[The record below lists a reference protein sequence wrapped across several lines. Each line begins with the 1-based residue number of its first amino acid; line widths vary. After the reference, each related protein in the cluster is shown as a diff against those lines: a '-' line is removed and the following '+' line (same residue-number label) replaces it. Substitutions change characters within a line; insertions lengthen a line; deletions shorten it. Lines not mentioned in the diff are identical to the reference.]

1 MSNSDDEVTIMKT
14 NFTYPNVNDEDLQ
27 LKLYKKREFY
37 YNKYPEQPEIKTYQD
52 IKDYRDN
59 ICAKDFSLHEYQT
72 LLANLIN
79 PDTPMRGAIVFH
91 GLGTGK
97 CILPGSKVNIY
108 INNKL
113 VTTDIE
119 VIWNLYHSNIS
130 NYENKGEWNTP
141 TTNLYV
147 DSISN
152 DNGRMTK
159 QLITKLYREEIK
171 SFVKKYILTKDF
183 NL

>member
-1 MSNSDDEVTIMKT
+1 MNLLDNKDETELMKT
-14 NFTYPNVNDEDLQ
+14 NFTYPDPNDPDIQ
-27 LKLYKKREFY
+27 YKLYKKREFY

-97 CILPGSKVNIY
+97 CILPGSKVNLY
-108 INNKL
+108 VNNKL
-113 VTTDIE
+113 VVTDILPSTAKLP
-119 VIWNLYHSNIS
+119 VIVTVSVNVSPDAIFA
-130 NYENKGEWNTP
+130 TCR
-141 TTNLYV
+141 V
-147 DSISN
+147 
-152 DNGRMTK
+152 
-159 QLITKLYREEIK
+159 
-171 SFVKKYILTKDF
+171 FVTL
-183 NL
+183 L

>member
-1 MSNSDDEVTIMKT
+1 MDYGLDEEQIKESSNYGYPKPDDPAFQSSI
-14 NFTYPNVNDEDLQ
+14 
-27 LKLYKKREFY
+27 YKKREFY

-59 ICAKDFSLHEYQT
+59 ICARDFSLHEYQT

-97 CILPGSKVNIY
+97 CILPGTKINLY

-113 VTTDIE
+113 VVTDID
-119 VIWNLYHSNIS
+119 VIWNLYHSN
-130 NYENKGEWNTP
+130 
-141 TTNLYV
+141 
-147 DSISN
+147 
-152 DNGRMTK
+152 
-159 QLITKLYREEIK
+159 
-171 SFVKKYILTKDF
+171 LTKFIENF
-183 NL
+183 NYFECNEYVEIYKIFKLTN

>member
-1 MSNSDDEVTIMKT
+1 MNLSDNKDETELMKT
-14 NFTYPNVNDEDLQ
+14 NFTYPDPNDPDIQ
-27 LKLYKKREFY
+27 YKLYKKREFY

-97 CILPGSKVNIY
+97 CILPGTKVNLY
-108 INNKL
+108 IKDRKSTRLNSSHMS
-113 VTTDIE
+113 E
-119 VIWNLYHSNIS
+119 S
-130 NYENKGEWNTP
+130 
-141 TTNLYV
+141 
-147 DSISN
+147 
-152 DNGRMTK
+152 RMP
-159 QLITKLYREEIK
+159 
-171 SFVKKYILTKDF
+171 SSA
-183 NL
+183 